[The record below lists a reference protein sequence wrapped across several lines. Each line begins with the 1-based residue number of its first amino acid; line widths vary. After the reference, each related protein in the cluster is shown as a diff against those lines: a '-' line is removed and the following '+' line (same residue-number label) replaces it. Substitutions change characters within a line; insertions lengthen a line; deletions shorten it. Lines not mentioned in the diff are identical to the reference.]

1 MKPYFE
7 IVSFIALLCVL
18 FFMNVVVTENKSGR
32 LSDTWIMVID
42 VLSWVV
48 MIAIFI
54 GAAWIL

>member
-7 IVSFIALLCVL
+7 IVSFIALLIVL
-18 FFMNVVVTENKSGR
+18 FFMNIVVTENKAGR
-32 LSDTWIMVID
+32 LSDIWIMVID
-42 VLSWVV
+42 ILSWVV